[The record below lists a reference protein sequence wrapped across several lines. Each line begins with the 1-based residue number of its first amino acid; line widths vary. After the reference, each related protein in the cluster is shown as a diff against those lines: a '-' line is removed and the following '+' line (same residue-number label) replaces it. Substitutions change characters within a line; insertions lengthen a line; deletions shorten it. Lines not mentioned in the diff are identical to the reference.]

1 MLPLDLPP
9 TLHERVTC
17 SIAAATK
24 YEIPVNAL
32 LAVAEVEGGKP
43 GQWVRNTNGTHDV
56 GAMQFNTAYLKTL
69 SKYGIGAEH
78 VAAPGCYSY
87 ELAAWRL
94 RQHIVNDRGEFWSK
108 IANYHSRTPKYNQI
122 YRAKLVTRAAKWGE
136 WLNKRF
142 GVGQVQRIP
151 AAPIKTVRTSVQSAA
166 NEVQSTKAHTNSYV
180 PRQIAVIEREPVTQD
195 LTVQ

>member
-1 MLPLDLPP
+1 MMPLDLPP
-9 TLHERVTC
+9 TLHERVVC

-43 GQWVRNTNGTHDV
+43 GQWVRNANGTHDV

-78 VAAPGCYSY
+78 VAAPGCYPY

-94 RQHIVNDRGEFWSK
+94 RQHVVNDSGEFWSR

-122 YRAKLVTRAAKWGE
+122 YRAKLVTRAAKWGD
-136 WLNKRF
+136 WLQKRF
-142 GVGQVQRIP
+142 GVGQTQPVPVVQVASATMQP
-151 AAPIKTVRTSVQSAA
+151 ATTSKPARAYVSG
-166 NEVQSTKAHTNSYV
+166 YV
-180 PRQIAVIEREPVTQD
+180 PRQIAVIEREPIPQD
-195 LTVQ
+195 SAVQ